1 MAFLSGAVLAYLIA
15 GIVQDPDCP
24 MEDQV
29 TQSAQVVAA
38 QFPCPQGEKLQR
50 MLRDAVLLAKRPEV
64 PAGKAMERLECIY
77 AAQVLAGAVYAA
89 LASREDF
96 DAAMIIAVNHSGK
109 SAAVG
114 AITGAILGAKLGDKA
129 LPEFYLGCLEA
140 AGAVREVAADLYNAR
155 PKGLRTRLFDDEW
168 DRKYTQGLPPDRL

>member
-1 MAFLSGAVLAYLIA
+1 
-15 GIVQDPDCP
+15 
-24 MEDQV
+24 
-29 TQSAQVVAA
+29 
-38 QFPCPQGEKLQR
+38 
-50 MLRDAVLLAKRPEV
+50 
-64 PAGKAMERLECIY
+64 MERLECSY

-114 AITGAILGAKLGDKA
+114 AVTGAILGAKLGDKA

-140 AGAVREVAADLYNAR
+140 AGTVREVAADLYNAR